1 MERPRRKDIEDSCQT
16 QIKSTRNDIGK
27 MQNPDSFERYLTSKM
42 GDMEDN
48 RLKKAAEI
56 AMQEIVNSVDEE
68 PKKEHVFSER
78 FEDQIRRTI
87 IASTHIYKRKRRRR
101 FLTLA
106 LSIVTFISLTFMC
119 SPEVRAK
126 VTRILKYVL
135 GDNVV
140 YEFDSSSSES
150 TYKYVI
156 TELPEGYVTMSETF
170 DGVIGTGLYG
180 NDSSIMILS
189 YESISE
195 QGKTEI
201 YTSGDSWKIKFVDGV
216 MYEYYEAENPGEQ
229 NTIVWTNLEETVLFT
244 LSSDFDL
251 DSMVEI
257 AKSVEKEK

>member
-1 MERPRRKDIEDSCQT
+1 
-16 QIKSTRNDIGK
+16 
-27 MQNPDSFERYLTSKM
+27 
-42 GDMEDN
+42 MEDN
-48 RLKKAAEI
+48 RLKKAAGI

-68 PKKEHVFSER
+68 SKKEHVFSER

-201 YTSGDSWKIKFVDGV
+201 YTSGDSWEIKIVDEV
-216 MYEYYEAENPGEQ
+216 MYEYYESENSGEQ